1 MTSFFLQNGNVNYIC
16 SCKNLNPI
24 TKLYFCRHCLELRC
38 GRCVGTEV
46 DSHFCSNCLE
56 NIPSTEAKYK
66 KNKCNSCFDCPSC
79 RHTLSA
85 RGTTVN
91 VSNNVKKNE
100 EEDSS
105 NKTLDSSIQTEG
117 KVTTR
122 KMFYLAC
129 LACRWTSR
137 DAGIPDQT
145 VATGSWPELENIH
158 TIRFQTIAEH
168 AQAIVLQRKQEKQDY
183 HKRRSQKPHKFPSLT
198 DRTGLTVSM
207 IRRQVNWG
215 DKNQQ
220 KIHIENVQPSIAS
233 DKTEAL
239 PENIFKDDI
248 NLNMITTVSQR
259 IAQLPHQPM
268 TVIKLYPQ
276 HKSLCI
282 KRSLRCKKCD
292 HNVCKPELN
301 PNSIK
306 YRIQL
311 FAVYHVPDIRLVE
324 CSNLKSGSNCS
335 VKLKFI
341 NPTMYDMTVKL
352 YTVDMN
358 PEEHPLIDVS
368 KTDINGKIQ
377 FTNEPFELMRRDDS
391 IDLEDDKIQYDKEYP
406 DFIIAKKGNQVT
418 GNFSVS
424 LCKNLSDGDEV
435 RVGVT
440 MQFVYTNTT
449 NLTEKKESQ
458 KQNLS
463 LTAIITLGQYHN

>member
-1 MTSFFLQNGNVNYIC
+1 MTSFFLQNGNIEYIC
-16 SCKNLNPI
+16 TCKALNPI

-38 GRCVGTEV
+38 GRCVSIEV

-56 NIPSTEAKYK
+56 NIPSSEAKHK

-79 RHTLSA
+79 HHTLSA
-85 RGTTVN
+85 RGTTISV
-91 VSNNVKKNE
+91 VTPVKKTTTE
-100 EEDSS
+100 DDDAKTPDSS
-105 NKTLDSSIQTEG
+105 LSSDA

-158 TIRFQTIAEH
+158 TIRFQSLAEH
-168 AQAIVLQRKQEKQDY
+168 AQAVVLQRKQEKQEY
-183 HKRRSQKPHKFPSLT
+183 HKRRAQKPHKFPSLT

-207 IRRQVNWG
+207 IRRQLNWA
-215 DKNQQ
+215 DKTQQ
-220 KIHIENVQPSIAS
+220 KIHVEPVNRSVATDQTDS
-233 DKTEAL
+233 L
-239 PENIFKDDI
+239 PENIFTEDI
-248 NLNMITTVSQR
+248 NLKMITTVQQR
-259 IAQLPHQPM
+259 LAQISHQPI
-268 TVIKLYPQ
+268 TVTKLYPQ

-311 FAVYHVPDIRLVE
+311 FAAYHVPEIRLVE
-324 CSNLKSGSNCS
+324 CTNLKSGGNCY

-341 NPTMYDMTVKL
+341 NPTMYDMEVVL
-352 YTVDMN
+352 YTVDIDT
-358 PEEHPLIDVS
+358 EEGVLVGVDKANV
-368 KTDINGKIQ
+368 NGKIQ
-377 FTNEPFELMRRDDS
+377 FTNEPFELLRRDDS
-391 IDLEDDKIQYDKEYP
+391 IDIDEDKIQYDKEYP
-406 DFIIAKKGNQVT
+406 DFIVAKKGNQVV
-418 GNFSVS
+418 GHFPVS
-424 LCKNLSDGDEV
+424 LNKDLKDGDNI

-440 MQFVYTNTT
+440 IKFLYTNTT
-449 NLTEKKESQ
+449 SLAERKESQ
-458 KQNLS
+458 KQDLK
-463 LTAIITLGQYHN
+463 LTAIVALGQYQA